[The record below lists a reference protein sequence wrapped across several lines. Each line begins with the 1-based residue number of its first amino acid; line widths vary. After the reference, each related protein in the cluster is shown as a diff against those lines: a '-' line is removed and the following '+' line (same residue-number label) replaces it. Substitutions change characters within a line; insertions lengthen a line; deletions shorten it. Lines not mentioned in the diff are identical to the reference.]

1 MSELLQGEAASSA
14 GSQRLSWQ
22 ERRDAVRALIRREVE
37 RAGPIDDARRSLE
50 LIAESS
56 VRAAEH
62 DGELVLEVVD
72 EHGMPRRTEEGGTT
86 RAFTLPDLIQELR
99 GKHPKLFKPGAG
111 EDAMPAQ
118 PAPAAPTLRGRA
130 VSEDRPADETD
141 PLPIVEAA
149 GAVSPPA
156 ATPAERDWLDVGSA
170 AQSPRAALTSKVKAL
185 EATRR
190 RTPSDAIGAQGR
202 EPLGAA
208 MPEPKTGGGDDR
220 SVRWRDEPLE
230 FADLDER
237 FAERLPRLIGV
248 AVVLVLLAVV
258 PYLAYS
264 AFFSGGSAE
273 ESVQDTV
280 ASAPA
285 SEETTSSVPA
295 QQAAPEPKDASPLP
309 ETATEAA
316 DPLKGVPEVLDTAT
330 LVLDGKVIPLFGVE
344 WVRGA
349 GSPEELTRYLNGREV
364 ACDEAPS
371 PGTYRCQVDSQ
382 DLSKVVLYNGGG
394 RAKPDATPELKAA
407 EDAAR
412 SAGRGVWAESVRAAD

>member
-1 MSELLQGEAASSA
+1 MIEVSRGEAAGSASSR
-14 GSQRLSWQ
+14 RLSWQ
-22 ERRDAVRALIRREVE
+22 ERRDAVRALIRQEVE

-62 DGELVLEVVD
+62 DGGLVLEVID
-72 EHGMPRRTEEGGTT
+72 EHGIPRTVEEGGTT
-86 RAFTLPDLIQELR
+86 RAFTLPDLIHELR
-99 GKHPKLFKPGAG
+99 GKHPKLFKPRAGAG
-111 EDAMPAQ
+111 AVPAQ
-118 PAPAAPTLRGRA
+118 PAPAAPTDRDQA
-130 VSEDRPADETD
+130 VSEDSPADRTD
-141 PLPIVEAA
+141 PLPLVGAA
-149 GAVSPPA
+149 GETAP
-156 ATPAERDWLDVGSA
+156 PAERDWLDVGSA
-170 AQSPRAALTSKVKAL
+170 AQSPRAALASKVKAL

-190 RTPSDAIGAQGR
+190 RTPSDAIAAKGG
-202 EPLGAA
+202 EPFGAA
-208 MPEPKTGGGDDR
+208 MAEPKTGGEDDR
-220 SVRWRDEPLE
+220 SVRWRDEPLD

-237 FAERLPRLIGV
+237 FAERLPRLIGI
-248 AVVLVLLAVV
+248 AVVLVLLLAVV

-264 AFFSGGSAE
+264 GFFSDGPAE
-273 ESVQDTV
+273 EPVQDTV
-280 ASAPA
+280 ASTPAPE
-285 SEETTSSVPA
+285 SETTSSLPA
-295 QQAAPEPKDASPLP
+295 QQAAPEPKEASPPP
-309 ETATEAA
+309 EPANAAA

-364 ACDEAPS
+364 DCDEAPS